1 MNIEQ
6 FFSGLDQLFAESRM
20 NEVEGYLMDALQKAE
35 SEKDS
40 NAELAIINEIMGFY
54 RVTNEFE
61 KALHFCERAIK
72 LSEALGLQGT
82 IPYATTLQNTAN
94 ANRAAGNLTEAL
106 EYFKRAE
113 AIYQNNLAP
122 NDFLFASI
130 NNNLSLLY
138 QEMGDFASSVECLRK
153 ALVIAETYENAASEI
168 ATTYGNLGMSLLRV
182 GELEEAKKCLQTS
195 LTKYQEIGEQGYHY
209 SATLSALGEAC
220 FRERNYKEAL
230 TYYEE
235 AASELERLF
244 GKNETYQMMQDN
256 IRMVQRKMDEEN
268 NKK

>member
-1 MNIEQ
+1 MNIDQ
-6 FFSGLDQLFAESRM
+6 FFAGLDQLFAESRM
-20 NEVEGYLMDALQKAE
+20 DEVEAYLTEALQEAE
-35 SEKDS
+35 KEEDH
-40 NAELAIINEIMGFY
+40 NAELAIINELMGFY

-61 KALHFCERAIK
+61 KALHFCERAIR
-72 LSEALGLQGT
+72 LSETLGLQGT

-94 ANRAAGNLTEAL
+94 ANRAAGNLPEAL
-106 EYFKRAE
+106 EYFKSAE
-113 AIYQNNLAP
+113 AIYQEKLEP

-153 ALVIAETYENAASEI
+153 ALEVAETYENAVSEI
-168 ATTYGNLGMSLLRV
+168 ATTYGNLGMSLLRL
-182 GELEEAKKCLQTS
+182 GELEEAKECLQTS
-195 LTKYQEIGEQGYHY
+195 LSKYKEIGELGYHY

-220 FRERNYKEAL
+220 YKERNYKEAL
-230 TYYEE
+230 SYYEE

-256 IRMVQRKMDEEN
+256 IHMVKSKIDEE
-268 NKK
+268 KKYI